1 MNLLRERNHWAVV
14 IEVSNNDSE
23 GRRASQ
29 SWGSP
34 VCCCDYKPECK
45 HIYIYTVSAR
55 VFTPM
60 QFCGD
65 WMYEMTHLVSVQ
77 ISLSMMAAVVML
89 PVSGSILNK
98 PLMDDDLR
106 E

>member
-34 VCCCDYKPECK
+34 VCCCDNKPECK
-45 HIYIYTVSAR
+45 HILYISAC

-60 QFCGD
+60 QFTLWQLDERNDSLCFCPDLSVHDGSGGD
-65 WMYEMTHLVSVQ
+65 
-77 ISLSMMAAVVML
+77 AA
-89 PVSGSILNK
+89 S
-98 PLMDDDLR
+98 
-106 E
+106 

>member
-34 VCCCDYKPECK
+34 VCCCDNKPECK
-45 HIYIYTVSAR
+45 HIYTVSAR

-60 QFCGD
+60 
-65 WMYEMTHLVSVQ
+65 
-77 ISLSMMAAVVML
+77 
-89 PVSGSILNK
+89 
-98 PLMDDDLR
+98 
-106 E
+106 